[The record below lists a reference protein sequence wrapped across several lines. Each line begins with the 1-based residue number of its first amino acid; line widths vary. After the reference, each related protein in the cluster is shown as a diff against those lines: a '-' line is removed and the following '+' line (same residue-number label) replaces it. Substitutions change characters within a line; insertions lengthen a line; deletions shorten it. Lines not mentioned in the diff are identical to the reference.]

1 MVAASQ
7 QNKTLIV
14 SKDLS
19 ITCPSMYIE
28 ASQKVVNS
36 GHINMY
42 KHFGP
47 HVYRGFGPHYL
58 FGNWIYIL

>member
-1 MVAASQ
+1 
-7 QNKTLIV
+7 
-14 SKDLS
+14 
-19 ITCPSMYIE
+19 MYIE
-28 ASQKVVNS
+28 TSQNVVNS

-47 HVYRGFGPHYL
+47 HVYRRFGPHYL